1 MILQLQNVSKK
12 INETSIIEDISLE
25 IEKGEVICIV
35 GPSGCGKTTL
45 LRILSGLIQI
55 SSGYLKS
62 EVRKIGY
69 VFQED
74 RLLPWRTVYD
84 NIKLVN
90 KEASK
95 ISCLNLINSVKLN
108 GFEEILPDK
117 LSGGMR
123 QRCSIARAFFYNAEL
138 LLMDEPLKSLDYIL
152 RNQMIKYIVKLW
164 ENSKTAIVFVTH
176 EIDEALL
183 LGDQVLVLTKRP
195 TKILKKFKLTQKKS
209 TRSITDPVLVEMR
222 GEIITLLNGEY

>member
-12 INETSIIEDISLE
+12 INETSIIEDISLK
-25 IEKGEVICIV
+25 IEKGEIICIV

-45 LRILSGLIQI
+45 LRILSGLIQT

-108 GFEEILPDK
+108 GFEEIFPDK